1 MNNKTARIDLARK
14 SHLAFFGAYF
24 GDYIKYPSADIHR
37 MLFDLTQDD
46 KVRFA
51 VAMTFRGSAK
61 STICTMSYPIWAIL
75 GEQQKHFVLI
85 VGKTV
90 EQTKKFIDAIKR
102 EFETNT
108 MLQNDFGAVS
118 EETTPW
124 NSTALTFQKYDAQIA
139 GISVEQSMRG
149 VRFKHYR
156 PDVLIL
162 DDIEDTASVR
172 MQESRDKLEDWFNS
186 DLLGAGDIGTRVI
199 MIANNLH
206 EDSLPNRIIAK
217 VKAGTFDAEVIK
229 CPLIGKKGVCAW
241 PGKFP
246 DKASIEAFKQ
256 SFPSIK
262 TWRQEYRLEIIPPDE
277 QIIEK
282 KDIVYYEPDYKFT
295 GSTFRVLGVDLASST
310 KQGRD
315 KTAMI
320 PAIVEGHGVDQ
331 KIYILPNVLNAQLEF
346 DPSIRACVSLI
357 DAIGSKQNVEVFY
370 EKVAYQAVF
379 GQHLKVL
386 GVRRVTEYLPGQMD
400 KRERLYGISALIK
413 TGMVLFPRS
422 GANALIEQLVNFGAA
437 KHDDLV
443 DALTTLILSVHTKN
457 RAKMEIGMATGDYK
471 QIIPIDLQ
479 QSWQEAD
486 IQIKAVEK
494 MPEIELAMNARYKTD
509 GVEWIA
515 PGVWRSIAPPPRKQF
530 TRGEYQASV
539 ILRKQERMQER
550 VPMTSAQ
557 PSTNSVTT
565 KITNR
570 T

>member
-1 MNNKTARIDLARK
+1 MLDLVTNNKTARIELTRK
-14 SHLAFFGAYF
+14 SHKAFFGTYF
-24 GDYIKYPSADIHR
+24 GDYIKYPSADIHHR
-37 MLFDLTQDD
+37 LFDLTQND
-46 KVRFA
+46 KIRFA

-85 VGKTV
+85 VGKTI

-186 DLLGAGDIGTRVI
+186 DLLGVGDIGTRVI

-217 VKAGTFDAEVIK
+217 VKAGTFDAQVIK

-246 DKASIEAFKQ
+246 DKASIAAFKR
-256 SFPSIK
+256 SFPSTK
-262 TWRQEYRLEIIPPDE
+262 TWRQEYQLEIIPPDE
-277 QIIEK
+277 QIIAK
-282 KDIVYYEPDYKFT
+282 SDISYYEPDHRFSGVT
-295 GSTFRVLGVDLASST
+295 MRAIGVDLARSMSPGGDRT
-310 KQGRD
+310 S
-315 KTAMI
+315 MI
-320 PAIVEGHGVDQ
+320 PAIVEGRGEDQ
-331 KIYILPNVLNAQLEF
+331 RIYILPDVVNKQLEF
-346 DPSIRACVSLI
+346 DPSATACMEMIKKLGG
-357 DAIGSKQNVEVFY
+357 IGNVEVFY
-370 EKVAYQAVF
+370 ESVGYQGVF
-379 GQHLKVL
+379 GQHLKVR
-386 GVRRVTEYLPGQMD
+386 GVRRVTEYLPGRMD
-400 KRERLYGISALIK
+400 KRERLYGISGLIK
-413 TGMVLFPRS
+413 TGKILFPK
-422 GANALIEQLVNFGAA
+422 NCPKELIDQIVNFGST

-443 DALTTLILSVHTKN
+443 DALTTLVLSVHGKN
-457 RAKMEIGMATGDYK
+457 RAKMEIKMAVGDLYH
-471 QIIPIDLQ
+471 I
-479 QSWQEAD
+479 E
-486 IQIKAVEK
+486 
-494 MPEIELAMNARYKTD
+494 EIELQQAWKDVEFERRALEMFPELQRVMNERFAPSGVRWEGPGQWKAVSTPPVKQLTRDEYRERARLR
-509 GVEWIA
+509 GIE
-515 PGVWRSIAPPPRKQF
+515 RSSTRKAKMLQS
-530 TRGEYQASV
+530 TTTQLV
-539 ILRKQERMQER
+539 
-550 VPMTSAQ
+550 TS
-557 PSTNSVTT
+557 
-565 KITNR
+565 
-570 T
+570 